1 MIRHALGRRR
11 VGAWLVLIVLV
22 VAIAATYLGV
32 SMVHDDDRRPDAAQG
47 DAHDRGAA
55 TDVPTVLTDVLGSVP
70 DGDSKAIETDVSRFL
85 VDVEHATEA
94 AHPDEMGTCAAGV
107 QWRERGDVPQ
117 VAQDVLRSYE
127 ELSDAELVASG
138 YVDLQGNT
146 WCALVRR
153 GRAWVDVVTIM
164 TVDGEVSDVHVA
176 RTVHRAEG

>member
-1 MIRHALGRRR
+1 MTRRALGRRR
-11 VGAWLVLIVLV
+11 VGAWLALMVLV
-22 VAIAATYLGV
+22 VAIAATCLGI
-32 SMVHDDDRRPDAAQG
+32 SMARDGDRRPDTARG

-55 TDVPTVLTDVLGSVP
+55 DVPAVLDDVLGNVS
-70 DGDSKAIETDVSRFL
+70 DGDPKAIETNLSQFL
-85 VDVEHATEA
+85 VDVEHAAEA

-107 QWRERGDVPQ
+107 QWREYGDVPQ

-153 GRAWVDVVTIM
+153 GQAWVDVVTIV
-164 TVDGEVSDVHVA
+164 TADGEVSDVHVA
-176 RTVHRAEG
+176 RTVRRAEE